1 MKNHLFLAFSML
13 LIYSCSEGIEVSQSS
28 TVDAAVKSTSFD
40 RDPFESNYKPLA
52 SERTLIKSVNLY
64 DGLGNE
70 FSNFDVLFD
79 NGIIEEIGKDIVDGD
94 ATIIDAKG
102 KWLTP
107 GIIDIHSHM
116 GVYPAPGVRTSS
128 DGNEAT
134 SPITAEVWAEHSV
147 WTQDPQFS
155 LALKGGVTAFHV
167 LPGSA
172 NLMGGRGATFKNI
185 PRNTIHDMKFPGAP
199 HSLKMACGEN
209 PKRVYGN
216 RGSAPSTRMGNMAG
230 YRKAWINASDYQR
243 RKNEYTSKSDEAK
256 ELIDPPKRNLEL
268 DTLAGVLDGEILV
281 QNHCYRADEMAMMI
295 EMSKEFDYKITAFHH
310 AVEAYKIAD
319 LLADEGICGA
329 LWADWWGFKH
339 EAYDMVPANI
349 AIVDQARGGKGCAI
363 VHSDDEVGIQHL
375 NQEAAKA
382 LSAGLRAGYEIS
394 KARAI
399 KWITSNPAKAAGILD
414 QTGTIE
420 IGKDADLVIWSKNP
434 FSVYA
439 LAEYVFI
446 DGAEAFVRGE
456 KQTQPVTDFDLGI
469 INPSASQSRGCKS
482 FICRIKSWL

>member
-79 NGIIEEIGKDIVDGD
+79 NGIIEVIGKDIVDGN

-256 ELIDPPKRNLEL
+256 EIIDPPKRNLEL

-469 INPSASQSRGCKS
+469 INPSDERAS
-482 FICRIKSWL
+482 L